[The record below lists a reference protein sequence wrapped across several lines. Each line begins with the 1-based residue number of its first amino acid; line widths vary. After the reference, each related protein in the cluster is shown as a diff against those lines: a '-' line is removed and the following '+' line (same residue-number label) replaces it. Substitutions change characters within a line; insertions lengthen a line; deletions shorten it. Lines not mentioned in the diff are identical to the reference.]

1 VPPPE
6 GVTAQVMPVEEGL
19 DALAKEIMAGGRTY
33 AVFDLAKMVMGARE
47 RFNVGFR
54 SKGERRFF
62 KCRKDGSV
70 WLTKTEAVSHFWASE
85 WRKDFY
91 EEVATKTDPPKG
103 NFQQVAKCGM
113 SGEILGPPN
122 YHAYQTEIA
131 RMHRERFAHM
141 SLNAYRSKIRME
153 RDEEAVNAWME
164 KMSQRIE
171 YRPTGGKP
179 RVVKTAEQDAPAA
192 DLPAAEMPATAEGE
206 DASAE
211 EAVEEA
217 PVTEEAP
224 AAAQETPA
232 AEEEAPLEEDHS
244 LAESLGVAPAPEP
257 APEPE
262 PEAEPEPA
270 EQSAAEAETPD
281 VEEEDG
287 EPAPLL
293 PDAKAVEE
301 HFLEHHFKDAYYQ
314 VERAWVSGGIPGN
327 QLSPGLLT
335 LLREVVAEERRYP
348 SRLTPMLCRQL
359 SGRHVAVFKWRKKLK
374 AGPSRPHS
382 IPTDI
387 VLADRPQTLLEW
399 LVANSGKN
407 LDDLWKSVLPEDAD
421 DATKHAWY
429 HDLHWVLNQGY
440 GLLLDNGV
448 LHLAKGE
455 EGVPARK
462 AAKKAVKKSARKD
475 ARSKGVGTA
484 PRGTAGLYAISGRT
498 LAGEPKS
505 VEGLCGRGL
514 WPQPGRLIAEE
525 VEEDDEPR
533 DPLLG

>member
-1 VPPPE
+1 MPPPE

-131 RMHRERFAHM
+131 RIHRERFAHM

-153 RDEEAVNAWME
+153 RDEEAVNAWLE
-164 KMSQRIE
+164 KMSQRID

-179 RVVKTAEQDAPAA
+179 RVKK
-192 DLPAAEMPATAEGE
+192 AAEGNAPPADQSVEETPATAEGE
-206 DASAE
+206 NAPAE
-211 EAVEEA
+211 VAVEEA
-217 PVTEEAP
+217 PGTEEAP
-224 AAAQETPA
+224 AVAQVAPT
-232 AEEEAPLEEDHS
+232 AEEEAPEAEDDS
-244 LAESLGVAPAPEP
+244 LADSPGVAAAPES
-257 APEPE
+257 
-262 PEAEPEPA
+262 EAA

-281 VEEEDG
+281 VEEEEDADL
-287 EPAPLL
+287 APLL

-301 HFLEHHFKDAYYQ
+301 HFLEHHFTDAYYQ

-335 LLREVVAEERRYP
+335 LLRDVVAEERRYP
-348 SRLTPMLCRQL
+348 SKLTPMLCRQL

-387 VLADRPQTLLEW
+387 ILADRPRTLLEW

-440 GLLLDNGV
+440 GLLLGNGV
-448 LHLAKGE
+448 LHLAKGG
-455 EGVPARK
+455 EGVAAKK
-462 AAKKAVKKSARKD
+462 AAKKAVKKTARKD
-475 ARSKGVGTA
+475 AKSKGVGAA

-514 WPQPGRLIAEE
+514 WPQPGRLIK
-525 VEEDDEPR
+525 EEDEEDEEPR
-533 DPLLG
+533 DPLLWQ